1 MLAKDLGDVVIPRD
15 VVQELAA
22 QPPDLVLEA
31 EPLPPVREAGE
42 DKAPPPVPPVLG
54 TLVELTVI
62 HKSFSDEDL
71 TLIYK
76 ALFLQS
82 IDINN

>member
-1 MLAKDLGDVVIPRD
+1 MGDVVIPRD

-42 DKAPPPVPPVLG
+42 DKAPPPVPPVLW

-62 HKSFSDEDL
+62 HRTQTRISHLFIPQSFC
-71 TLIYK
+71 K
-76 ALFLQS
+76 AM
-82 IDINN
+82 I

>member
-1 MLAKDLGDVVIPRD
+1 MRDVVIPRD

-42 DKAPPPVPPVLG
+42 DKA
-54 TLVELTVI
+54 
-62 HKSFSDEDL
+62 
-71 TLIYK
+71 
-76 ALFLQS
+76 LFLQS
-82 IDINN
+82 NDLNK